1 MIRRLA
7 LLVLVLAL
15 VAPMAAT
22 AAEPRFE
29 MTDIESELMCPT
41 CQSRLDMS
49 HSPAADRIRAFI
61 EEKRQ
66 LGWTEQEVKDALVAD
81 FGPAVLAAP
90 PVEGFGLVAWL
101 VPLLA
106 VVGGLAVLI
115 GAVAL
120 WRRRS
125 PHVPAVA
132 GDAPIGTPADS
143 AIEARIDAA
152 LAALDDAER

>member
-1 MIRRLA
+1 MMRRRAALAVA
-7 LLVLVLAL
+7 LLVLVLPIPAG
-15 VAPMAAT
+15 
-22 AAEPRFE
+22 AAEPLFR
-29 MTDIESELMCPT
+29 MSDIESDLMCPT

-90 PVEGFGLVAWL
+90 PARGLGLVAWL

-106 VVGGLAVLI
+106 VGGGVVILI
-115 GAVAL
+115 GAVAV
-120 WRRRS
+120 WRRRA
-125 PHVPAVA
+125 PAIA
-132 GDAPIGTPADS
+132 RAAAPAAPPDA
-143 AIEARIDAA
+143 AIDARIDAA
-152 LAALDDAER
+152 LAELDDPGR

>member
-1 MIRRLA
+1 MRRLA
-7 LLVLVLAL
+7 LLALAALAL
-15 VAPMAAT
+15 ALPAAAA
-22 AAEPRFE
+22 AAEPAFR
-29 MTDIESELMCPT
+29 MSDIESELMCPT

-90 PVEGFGLVAWL
+90 PAEGLGLVAWL

-106 VVGGLAVLI
+106 VGGGVVVLVGV
-115 GAVAL
+115 VVV

-125 PHVPAVA
+125 PSPTAADGGA
-132 GDAPIGTPADS
+132 GAAPDAALD
-143 AIEARIDAA
+143 ARIDAA
-152 LAALDDAER
+152 LAELDDTGR

>member
-7 LLVLVLAL
+7 LVALLLAL
-15 VAPMAAT
+15 VAPSGAL
-22 AAEPRFE
+22 AAEPQFR
-29 MTDIESELMCPT
+29 MSDIESELMCPT

-49 HSPAADRIRAFI
+49 YSPAADRIRAFI

-90 PVEGFGLVAWL
+90 PAEGFGLVAWI

-106 VVGGLAVLI
+106 VGGALAILV
-115 GAVAL
+115 GAVVL
-120 WRRRS
+120 WRRHPPPPRA
-125 PHVPAVA
+125 AVA
-132 GDAPIGTPADS
+132 GAPGGSVGDP
-143 AIEARIDAA
+143 AIEARIDAE